1 MASNDD
7 TTAGAI
13 AAPAEEAL
21 PTAPLLVAPEQPEYV
36 PAAAEVLPAGLD
48 GLVGAD
54 PEAGPDAADGAKPFE
69 PLGAITNR
77 P

>member
-36 PAAAEVLPAGLD
+36 PAAEVLPAGLD

>member
-7 TTAGAI
+7 TTAGATAT
-13 AAPAEEAL
+13 AAEAAL
-21 PTAPLLVAPEQPEYV
+21 PAVPLTVAPEQPEYV
-36 PAAAEVLPAGLD
+36 PSAAEVLPAGLD

-54 PEAGPDAADGAKPFE
+54 PDAGPDAVDGGKPFE

>member
-13 AAPAEEAL
+13 ATPAEAAL
-21 PTAPLLVAPEQPEYV
+21 LTVVSEQPEYV
-36 PAAAEVLPAGLD
+36 PSATEVLPTGLD

-54 PEAGPDAADGAKPFE
+54 PEAEPEVVGGAQPFE
-69 PLGAITNR
+69 PLGAITNH

>member
-7 TTAGAI
+7 TTAGATATAVE
-13 AAPAEEAL
+13 AA
-21 PTAPLLVAPEQPEYV
+21 LLTVAPEQPEYV
-36 PAAAEVLPAGLD
+36 PSATEVLPTGLD

-54 PEAGPDAADGAKPFE
+54 PEAEPEVAGGAKPFE
-69 PLGAITNR
+69 PLGAITNH